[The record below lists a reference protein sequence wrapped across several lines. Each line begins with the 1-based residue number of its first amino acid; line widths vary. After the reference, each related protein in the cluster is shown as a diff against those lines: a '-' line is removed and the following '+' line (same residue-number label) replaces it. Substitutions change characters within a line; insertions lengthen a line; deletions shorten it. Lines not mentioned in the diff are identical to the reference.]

1 MGALLGFLNYRRMFW
16 VRGVFRLNT
25 VLEFRVWSFSVGFV
39 GVGNFAI
46 GFGFELCLVAAK
58 VC

>member
-1 MGALLGFLNYRRMFW
+1 MFW
-16 VRGVFRLNT
+16 VRDVLRLNT
-25 VLEFRVWSFSVGFV
+25 VLEFQVWGFLIGFV
-39 GVGNFAI
+39 GVANFAI